1 MKLFLAGRNFPA
13 EISERKDPGVIFEG
27 EVKDAQAFML
37 GKQLMVVPLKSGG
50 GRRVKI
56 IQGMALGKT
65 IYKREFLGLLIG
77 RLVMKSFFKND
88 KPMDK
93 NVPAGPLSVKRP
105 VNSNFDED
113 KKQWLHLIE
122 EYGRLNDHEMMHPF
136 FGRLTKEQVGQF
148 AFKHSDHHLR
158 QFNV

>member
-1 MKLFLAGRNFPA
+1 MRTILDTVTR
-13 EISERKDPGVIFEG
+13 
-27 EVKDAQAFML
+27 QALIQRINML
-37 GKQLMVVPLKSGG
+37 NENSAAMWGKMNVHQMIKHCTLWEE
-50 GRRVKI
+50 
-56 IQGMALGKT
+56 MALGKT

-93 NVPAGPLSVKRP
+93 NVPAGPLRVKGP
-105 VNSNFDED
+105 VNSNFAED
-113 KKQWLHLIE
+113 RKQWISLIE
-122 EYGRLNDHEMMHPF
+122 EYGRLTHHEMMHPF

-158 QFNV
+158 QFGI

>member
-1 MKLFLAGRNFPA
+1 MRTILDTATREALIQRIN
-13 EISERKDPGVIFEG
+13 
-27 EVKDAQAFML
+27 ML
-37 GKQLMVVPLKSGG
+37 NEKNTAMWGKMNVHQMIKHCTLWEE
-50 GRRVKI
+50 
-56 IQGMALGKT
+56 MALGKT

-93 NVPAGPLSVKRP
+93 NVPAGPLSVKGP
-105 VNSNFDED
+105 VNSNFAED
-113 KKQWLHLIE
+113 KKQWIHLIE

-136 FGRLTKEQVGQF
+136 FGRLTQEQVGYF
-148 AFKHSDHHLR
+148 AFKHADHHLR